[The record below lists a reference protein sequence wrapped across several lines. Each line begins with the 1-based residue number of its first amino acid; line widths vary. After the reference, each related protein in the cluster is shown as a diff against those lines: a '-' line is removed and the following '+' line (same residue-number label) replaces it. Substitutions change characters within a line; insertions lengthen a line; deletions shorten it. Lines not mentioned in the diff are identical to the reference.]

1 MPTYEYRCKQCD
13 DTFDVV
19 QSFNDEPL
27 TTCSACGGPL
37 RKVFGNIGISFKGS
51 GFYRTDS
58 RNGNGSKKQ
67 RSEAAGSSTSSGSG
81 ESGSTSGSDGGSDST
96 GAGSGSADS
105 SKSSGSKEPSQSG
118 SSSATTAPV

>member
-58 RNGNGSKKQ
+58 RNGNGSKGQ
-67 RSEAAGSSTSSGSG
+67 RSKADESAGGGGAG
-81 ESGSTSGSDGGSDST
+81 ESGSTGGDGGSDK
-96 GAGSGSADS
+96 AGSGSSES
-105 SKSSGSKEPSQSG
+105 SKSSSSKESSGSG
-118 SSSATTAPV
+118 SSSATTASV